1 MVYRD
6 SLLTNVII
14 LVDPGILGGWWTLV
28 KRKALLAAGH
38 SADDHVMGFTPLHD
52 AAQLLGAVRESQNS

>member
-14 LVDPGILGGWWTLV
+14 LGGSWHPGWM
-28 KRKALLAAGH
+28 RKALLAAGH